1 MASNNFW
8 TDAKYQPM
16 QQFRYDVQTNLWNAN
31 ASLPPYRPTVT
42 QRAGADRISLSNYR
56 NLYEI
61 PKELIKGVNLPD
73 TTVSYDN
80 DAANIGSDG
89 PSIESQDPQITELE
103 LQFYMTPELMSNIK
117 GIFTTYY
124 LQNVEQPNPS
134 VKWFTGD
141 IPRIINKDRIS
152 LKPSAL
158 LLQNSEITINIY
170 STSNEKLNTKVSKK
184 NLNLVK
190 SIKYY
195 GVYPI
200 SYNLGNLD
208 YSSPDVVTGN
218 MKFYFHDYDI
228 IDGVAETNNTTI
240 NQVVASLINKNKCMG
255 NYK

>member
-1 MASNNFW
+1 MASSNFW

-16 QQFRYDVQTNLWNAN
+16 QQFRYDVQTNLWNVDS
-31 ASLPPYRPTVT
+31 SLLEGSIPRGFT
-42 QRAGADRISLSNYR
+42 ADSLYT
-56 NLYEI
+56 I

-73 TTVSYDN
+73 TTLGYDN
-80 DAANIGSDG
+80 DAANIGSSG
-89 PSIESQDPQITELE
+89 PSIESQDPQMAELE
-103 LQFYMTPELMSNIK
+103 LQFYMTPKLMSDIK
-117 GIFTTYY
+117 NIFTTYY
-124 LQNVEQPNPS
+124 LQNVRLFADLYNAS
-134 VKWFTGD
+134 

-218 MKFYFHDYDI
+218 MKFYFYDYDI
-228 IDGVAETNNTTI
+228 IDGADDTNNTTM